1 MTFINSSQLSVCTSA
16 RPFVRLFIY
25 SHAVLDTWSIQSTEI
40 WLNGRAILYSHL
52 VFFRPFSWLNGR
64 ALSCY
69 KLYTLLK
76 FPKLSVC
83 CVMTLVVN
91 IGDNVELIV
100 KIYCTVY
107 ADWNNMERQR
117 VYYFYYYLYLIMDL
131 CFFYLCCFWNVNGE
145 IIILRSVFEHCIHV

>member
-1 MTFINSSQLSVCTSA
+1 MTLICKFLTTYRPYVRPSVRS
-16 RPFVRLFIY
+16 FIY
-25 SHAVLDTWSIQSTEI
+25 LLTHVVLDTGSIQSTEI
-40 WLNGRAILYSHL
+40 WLKGNEMWLNGRAIPFSHL
-52 VFFRPFSWLNGR
+52 FRPFIWLNGR
-64 ALSCY
+64 ALSCD

-91 IGDNVELIV
+91 IGANVELIV

-117 VYYFYYYLYLIMDL
+117 VHYSLYLIMDL
-131 CFFYLCCFWNVNGE
+131 CFSICV
-145 IIILRSVFEHCIHV
+145 VFGMQMEK